1 MSVLRLTWSDIPA
14 VILFDRFSK
23 QKTNKKEVESVCG
36 MLCVY
41 IYIYIIYV
49 HVRVCVFASR
59 PLVVAQTA
67 VYLISYSD

>member
-41 IYIYIIYV
+41 IYIYVY
-49 HVRVCVFASR
+49 VRVCVCL
-59 PLVVAQTA
+59 LVD
-67 VYLISYSD
+67 LW